1 MFKKLKKFY
10 RNNRIYCILMIIS
23 VICIMVMGVS
33 VIVYFYN
40 QLTTNSYGSRLEN
53 IDRYDLGN
61 SLNDLENFYKDQTG
75 VENVSV
81 RLQGKIR
88 YELFISNLINEYD
101 IQMTTEQIGKIIYV
115 DVKVVETM
123 NNEQIQSLATSS
135 LDKISE
141 ENRGFYDIQYIFAR
155 NNLNPYMGAK
165 NSGNTVIVWTN
176 YTYDTESTTTGTKK

>member
-81 RLQGKIR
+81 RLQGKI
-88 YELFISNLINEYD
+88 
-101 IQMTTEQIGKIIYV
+101 IYV

-155 NNLNPYMGAK
+155 NDLNPYMGAK